1 MPLKL
6 NLGLSKMIGLPHCG
20 SLGASC
26 SIELELDSSLL
37 QGNLEGFHQQVRAV
51 YVACAQSVQDEL
63 ARQGGGSITAGAA
76 SPSPG
81 LARRQ

>member
-1 MPLKL
+1 MPLKV
-6 NLGLSKMIGLPHCG
+6 NLGLSKMISLPPCG

-37 QGNLEGFHQQVRAV
+37 QGNLEGFHQHVRAV

-63 ARQGGGSITAGAA
+63 TRQGGGSITAEAA
-76 SPSPG
+76 SSSQG
-81 LARRQ
+81 LGRR